1 MPATDQACRR
11 SLVYLLGVGGA
22 SAFLRRV
29 EIFVVLPIVSVYYYP
44 EEMRSFGRGYPMTST
59 PLSTTHLSRTI
70 KTLEVS
76 FQMLQSAQAGSIEYE
91 VARNATIK
99 GFELC
104 LETAG
109 KLLRKSLKPYFAS
122 SRQVD
127 ELMFKDLFRHAHK
140 HGFFTADEVDR
151 WFSYRDN
158 RNKTAHDY
166 GEGFAEETVK
176 LIQPFLQDA
185 IKLKGVIDVRSAST

>member
-1 MPATDQACRR
+1 MAT
-11 SLVYLLGVGGA
+11 S
-22 SAFLRRV
+22 
-29 EIFVVLPIVSVYYYP
+29 
-44 EEMRSFGRGYPMTST
+44 
-59 PLSTTHLSRTI
+59 PLSTTHLGRSI

-76 FQMLQSAQAGSIEYE
+76 YQMLEGAQAGSIEYE

-109 KLLRKSLKPYFAS
+109 KLLRKSIKPYFAS

-127 ELMFKDLFRHAHK
+127 ELTFKDLFRHAHK
-140 HGFFTADEVDR
+140 HGFFAADEVER
-151 WFSYRDN
+151 WFAYRDN

-176 LIQPFLQDA
+176 LIKPFLQDV
-185 IKLKGVIDVRSAST
+185 IKLKGVIDASSTTA

>member
-1 MPATDQACRR
+1 MLKPFDET
-11 SLVYLLGVGGA
+11 LLM
-22 SAFLRRV
+22 
-29 EIFVVLPIVSVYYYP
+29 I
-44 EEMRSFGRGYPMTST
+44 ST
-59 PLSTTHLSRTI
+59 PLSTAHLGRTI

-76 FQMLQSAQAGSIEYE
+76 HHMLQSAQAGSIEYE

-140 HGFFTADEVDR
+140 HGFFTADEVER
-151 WFSYRDN
+151 WFAYRDN

-185 IKLKGVIDVRSAST
+185 IKLKGVIDDRSATA